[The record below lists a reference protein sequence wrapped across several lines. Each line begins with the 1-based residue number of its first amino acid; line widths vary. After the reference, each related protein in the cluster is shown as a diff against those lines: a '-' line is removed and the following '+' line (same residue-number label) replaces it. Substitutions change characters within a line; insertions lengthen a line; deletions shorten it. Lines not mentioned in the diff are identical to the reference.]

1 MMERREAFRFHT
13 PSSLMIAGPSGCG
26 KTVFTTKL
34 LLDNLDLFASPLETI
49 YYCYGSWQEG
59 FKKLKKGGVKFHEG
73 IPDNK
78 LLPKWFP
85 NGGILV
91 LDDLMDEGGNDKNV
105 LDLFTKQSHHQ
116 NITVI
121 YLCQDL
127 FPIGRFAKTISRNA
141 HYISVFKNPRDQLGL
156 RNLLQQSF
164 PTNFNDVME
173 TFRKVT
179 NERPFGYILLDLHPA
194 SRDDQRILSHL
205 LKDEGVMRC
214 YQFCQ
219 DATK

>member
-1 MMERREAFRFHT
+1 MER
-13 PSSLMIAGPSGCG
+13 L
-26 KTVFTTKL
+26 FTTKL
-34 LLDNLDLFASPLETI
+34 LLDNPDLFASPPKTI

-59 FKKLKKGGVKFHEG
+59 FEKVKKGGVKFHEG
-73 IPDNK
+73 IPDNQ
-78 LLPKWFP
+78 LLPKWLP
-85 NGGILV
+85 NGCILV

-105 LDLFTKQSHHQ
+105 LDMFTKLSHHK

-141 HYISVFKNPRDQLGL
+141 HYITMFKNPRDQLGL
-156 RNLLQQSF
+156 RNLLQQSS
-164 PTNFNDVME
+164 PTNFKDVME

-179 NERPFGYILLDLHPA
+179 NERPFGYVLLDLHPS

-205 LKDEGVMRC
+205 LKDEEVMRC
-214 YQFCQ
+214 YQFGQ
-219 DATK
+219 DTTK

>member
-1 MMERREAFRFHT
+1 MERREAFRFHT
-13 PSSLMIAGPSGCG
+13 PSSLMITGPSGCG
-26 KTVFTTKL
+26 RTVFTTKL
-34 LLDNLDLFASPLETI
+34 LLDNPDFFASSPKTI

-59 FKKLKKGGVKFHEG
+59 FEKLKKGGVKFNEG
-73 IPDNK
+73 IPDNQ
-78 LLPKWFP
+78 LQPKWFP

-91 LDDLMDEGGNDKNV
+91 LDDLMDEDGNDKNV
-105 LDLFTKQSHHQ
+105 LDLFTKHSHHQ

-164 PTNFNDVME
+164 PTNFKGVME
-173 TFRKVT
+173 AVRKVT
-179 NERPFGYILLDLHPA
+179 NEGPFGYILLDPHPA

-214 YQFCQ
+214 YQFYQ
-219 DATK
+219 NATK